1 MGAQGMQ
8 MSGNDAAS
16 ALRGDWLFPTQ
27 VRFGCGRIA
36 ELSELCTRLSL
47 KRPLIVTDRGL
58 IKTEVARTVIAAATA
73 PGVAPQVFAE
83 VRENPTHVEVEA
95 GAAAFH
101 AAKADGVI
109 ALGGGSALDC
119 GKAIAV
125 LAGCGGPLWR
135 FAWPDH
141 EAAQSETGVYPIIA
155 IPTTA
160 GTGAEVEASGIITDP
175 RVPIKKGIVHPAMMP
190 KFVIADPALTVGL
203 PPHLTAATGMDALS
217 HNLEALCVRGYH
229 PMADAIALAGIVAV
243 AKYLPI
249 AVREPGN
256 LEARSQMM
264 AAALMGATAFGK
276 GLGAMHA
283 LSHVIGAL
291 INSQHGLTNAVLM
304 PFVLAHNRAAIGDKM
319 ALIAAALKLAGDPF
333 TAVHRW
339 ILDLRQ
345 DVGVPSTVTALG
357 LSAGDF
363 DRVAELA
370 EIDICATTNPVPI
383 AAAGFRAILEAAA

>member
-1 MGAQGMQ
+1 MREIE
-8 MSGNDAAS
+8 AAS

-27 VRFGCGRIA
+27 IRFGCGRIG
-36 ELSELCTRLSL
+36 ELGALCAKLGLS
-47 KRPLIVTDRGL
+47 RPLIVTDRGL
-58 IKTEVARTVIAAATA
+58 IRTDVARTVIAAATT
-73 PGVAPQVFAE
+73 PTVAPQVFAE
-83 VRENPTHVEVEA
+83 VRENPTDVEVEA

-125 LAGCGGPLWR
+125 LAGCGGSIWR

-141 EAAQSETGVYPIIA
+141 EAAQAESGVYPIIA

-160 GTGAEVEASGIITDP
+160 GTGAEVEASGIVTDP

-190 KFVIADPALTVGL
+190 RFVLADPELTVSL

-217 HNLEALCVRGYH
+217 HNLEALCVPGYH

-243 AKYLPI
+243 ARYLPT

-283 LSHVIGAL
+283 LSHVIGAM

-304 PFVLAHNRAAIGDKM
+304 PFVLAHNRDAIGDKM
-319 ALIAAALKLAGDPF
+319 AMIAEALKLPGDPF

-339 ILDLRQ
+339 ILDLRR
-345 DVGVPSTVTALG
+345 DVGILPTVTALG
-357 LSAGDF
+357 LAVKDF

-370 EIDICATTNPVPI
+370 TSDICATTNPVPI
-383 AAAGFRAILEAAA
+383 AAAGFRAILDAAS

>member
-1 MGAQGMQ
+1 MGLKDGV
-8 MSGNDAAS
+8 S

-36 ELSELCTRLSL
+36 ELGAVCARLGL
-47 KRPLIVTDRGL
+47 QRPLVVTDRGL
-58 IKTEVARTVIAAATA
+58 VKTDVVSNVIAAATV
-73 PGVAPQVFAE
+73 PGVTPKIFAE
-83 VRENPTHVEVEA
+83 VRENPTNTEVEA

-101 AAKADGVI
+101 AEKADGVI

-125 LAGCGGPLWR
+125 LAGCGGSIWR

-141 EAAQSETGVYPIIA
+141 EAALSESGVYPIIA

-160 GTGAEVEASGIITDP
+160 GTGAEVEASGIITNP
-175 RVPIKKGIVHPAMMP
+175 RIPIKKGIVHPAMMP
-190 KFVIADPALTVGL
+190 KVVLADPQLTVGL

-217 HNLEALCVRGYH
+217 HNLEALCVPGYH

-243 AKYLPI
+243 ARYLPV
-249 AVREPGN
+249 AVRQPDN

-283 LSHVIGAL
+283 LSHVIGAM

-304 PFVLAHNRAAIGDKM
+304 PFVLAHNRESIGDKM
-319 ALIAAALKLAGDPF
+319 TMIADALKLAGDPF

-339 ILDLRQ
+339 VLDLRKEL
-345 DVGVPSTVTALG
+345 GVPHTVTELG
-357 LSAGDF
+357 LARAGF

-370 EIDICATTNPVPI
+370 ETDICASTNPVPI
-383 AAAGFRAILEAAA
+383 GAAGFRAILDAAA